1 MKPFKPVYISLIF
14 FLTFQFFSCG
24 SDNQVTDNEV
34 VDDLSQNNI
43 LFSTIEVF
51 KTLPSPV
58 ETAELIQKTGV
69 KFDENILNPVK
80 NSPYYET
87 SYSIALNLGVYCA
100 DLSYT
105 TFYDQ
110 KQITMEY
117 LSAVKAMADGLGLVE
132 MIKKDDLLKLEDN
145 LYDRDTIKSLIH
157 DVFLSSGEFLNDNN
171 RPEVAL
177 LVEVGG
183 WIEGLYIAMQLAK
196 QSGHINKELVDRVAE
211 QRNSLILVI
220 SSLENF
226 SNHQQI
232 NEVLFDLKDL
242 MKIYDKMVV
251 PEGENFDSNAVLM
264 LTKNSKAYVTPEIF
278 LNLYHQI
285 SRIRNS
291 YTQ

>member
-1 MKPFKPVYISLIF
+1 MRTFKPLYTILVIICTLQLI
-14 FLTFQFFSCG
+14 SCG
-24 SDNQVTDNEV
+24 ADNKVEDNEI
-34 VDDLSQNNI
+34 VDELSQNNI
-43 LFSTIEVF
+43 LFSTTEVF

-58 ETAELIQKTGV
+58 ETAELIHKTGV
-69 KFDENILNPVK
+69 KFDANILNPAK

-87 SYSIALNLGVYCA
+87 SYSMALNLGVYCA

-117 LSAVKAMADGLGLVE
+117 LSAVKLMADGLGLVE
-132 MIKKDDLLKLEDN
+132 MLKRDDLLKLEEN
-145 LYDRDTIKSLIH
+145 IYDRDTIKSMIQT
-157 DVFLSSGEFLNDNN
+157 VFFSSGDFLNDNN

-226 SNHQQI
+226 ANLQQI
-232 NEVLFDLKDL
+232 NEVLFDMKNL

-251 PEGENFDSNAVLM
+251 PEGEKFDSNAVLT
-264 LTKNSKAYVTPEIF
+264 LTKNSRAYVTPEIF
-278 LNLYHQI
+278 LNLYHEI
-285 SRIRNS
+285 NSIRNS